1 MNKQNPMYL
10 VMSYLKIHKLLVRA
24 QFEKTLW
31 IRSQDKQSLK
41 SILLLITMVC
51 LFLGFTFFYFLVN
64 FQEIWSSTSRPLLV
78 FPMEKFKDQILNP
91 NYRIIKKLLFSL
103 KTNIAKQIRIRFCY
117 CTVQLPLVVREK

>member
-41 SILLLITMVC
+41 SILLLSPKVR
-51 LFLGFTFFYFLVN
+51 LFLGFTFFFFLVN
-64 FQEIWSSTSRPLLV
+64 FQEIWSSTSQHLSV
-78 FPMEKFKDQILNP
+78 FLMEKFN
-91 NYRIIKKLLFSL
+91 
-103 KTNIAKQIRIRFCY
+103 
-117 CTVQLPLVVREK
+117 V